1 MEYIY
6 RAKDGKEF
14 NNEMECLRYEDSLYL
29 EERKGKTPV
38 MFDCELHIVTLEDFM
53 EDAGSLFYIYC
64 RNKEEFTAINEIFN
78 NASVEYLRE
87 WYGADDSENF
97 FMWDNC
103 YYWVNVTKKIVEL
116 EILCEDLK
124 NKSQ

>member
-14 NNEMECLRYEDSLYL
+14 DNEMECLHYEDSLFL
-29 EERKGKTPV
+29 AEREKKTPV
-38 MFDCELHIVTLEDFM
+38 MFDYEFHIITLEDFM
-53 EDAGSLFYIYC
+53 EDTGSLFCIYC
-64 RNKEEFTAINEIFN
+64 RNKEEFTTINEIFN
-78 NASVEYLRE
+78 NAAVEYLRE
-87 WYGADDSENF
+87 WYGADDNENF

-103 YYWVNVTKKIVEL
+103 YDWVNITKKITEW

-124 NKSQ
+124 DKAQ